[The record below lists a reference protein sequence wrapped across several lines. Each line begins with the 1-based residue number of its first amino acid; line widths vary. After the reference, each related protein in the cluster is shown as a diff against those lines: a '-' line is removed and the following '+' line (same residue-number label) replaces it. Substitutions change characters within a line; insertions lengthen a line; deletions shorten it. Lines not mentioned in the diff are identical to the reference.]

1 MLLKQSLSLIR
12 VLKITW
18 KIDLLLI
25 GLCTAAYFLDTYIL
39 TDVNIP
45 TAFPALIGTAIAFFI
60 AFNNNQAYSRWWEA
74 RTIWGGLVNDSRSWG
89 RELIAHVDDK
99 EMVRKMIFR
108 HISFLYALKSSL
120 RKIPDDKHKK
130 YISET
135 DLQLVLNQHHLPN
148 AILGLQ
154 SMDIQMLAGENKI
167 DGFRFLAL
175 NELIRMHCEHMG
187 KSERINN
194 TVFPTTYIY
203 FTRLFI
209 WILLAITTM
218 SLAEQVGPWSIFFAW
233 IIGFVY
239 HTTHLNGMSLMDPFE
254 LSPTGVPLN
263 SITRNIE
270 INLLESLGESNIPE
284 PELAMHD
291 GEYIL

>member
-1 MLLKQSLSLIR
+1 MLLKQSLSLYR

-18 KIDLLLI
+18 KIDLMLI
-25 GLCTAAYFLDTYIL
+25 GLCSAAYFVDRFLL
-39 TDVNIP
+39 TTVNIP
-45 TAFPALIGTAIAFFI
+45 TTFPALIGTAIAFFI

-74 RTIWGGLVNDSRSWG
+74 RTIWGGLVNDSRSWA

-108 HISFLYALKSSL
+108 HIGFLYALKASL
-120 RKIPDDKHKK
+120 RRIPDDKYKK
-130 YISET
+130 YISDSELE
-135 DLQLVLNQHHLPN
+135 DLDNQYHLPN
-148 AILGLQ
+148 AILNLQ
-154 SMDIQMLAGENKI
+154 SIDIQKLVNQNKI

-175 NELIRMHCEHMG
+175 NEMIRLHCEHMG

-194 TVFPTTYIY
+194 TVFPTTYIF

-209 WILLAITTM
+209 WILLVITTM
-218 SLAEQVGPWSIFFAW
+218 SLAEQIGPWSIIFAW
-233 IIGFVY
+233 IIGFIY

-254 LSPTGVPLN
+254 LKPPCVPLN
-263 SITRNIE
+263 NITRNIE
-270 INLLESLGESNIPE
+270 INLLESLGETNIPE
-284 PELAMHD
+284 PELAMHN